1 MKFFLSIFFV
11 VAVGLCFGQST
22 DKTKVQVQAIHHASM
37 LITYND
43 LNIFIDPS
51 GDWKDYEPLAKPD
64 LILITHTHGDHFNPE
79 LVGKLR
85 SEKTSIIGSKAAIN
99 QLGYGIVME
108 NGETL
113 TSKGIKIEAIAAY
126 NTTEERKQNHERG
139 VGNGYVLTLGNERVY
154 ISGDTEDIREMRN
167 LKNIDHAFVCM
178 NLPFTMTPEQA
189 ASAVL
194 DFKPKKVYPYHYS
207 QKNGFSDI
215 EKFKSMVAQDKNIEL
230 IFLKWYN

>member
-1 MKFFLSIFFV
+1 
-11 VAVGLCFGQST
+11 
-22 DKTKVQVQAIHHASM
+22 M
-37 LITYND
+37 LKYND
-43 LNIFIDPS
+43 LSILVDPS
-51 GDWKDYEPLAKPD
+51 GDWKDFESFPEPEI
-64 LILITHTHGDHFNPE
+64 ILITHTHGDHLNHE
-79 LVGKLR
+79 LVGKLK
-85 SEKTSIIGSKAAIN
+85 SEKTSIIGSKAAIK

-108 NGETL
+108 NEETL

-126 NTTEERKQNHERG
+126 NTTEERKQQHERG
-139 VGNGYVLTLGNERVY
+139 VGNGYVLTLGKERVY
-154 ISGDTEDIREMRN
+154 ISGDSEDIREMRN

-207 QKNGFSDI
+207 EKKGFSNI
-215 EKFKSMVAQDKNIEL
+215 EKFQSLVAEDKTIDV